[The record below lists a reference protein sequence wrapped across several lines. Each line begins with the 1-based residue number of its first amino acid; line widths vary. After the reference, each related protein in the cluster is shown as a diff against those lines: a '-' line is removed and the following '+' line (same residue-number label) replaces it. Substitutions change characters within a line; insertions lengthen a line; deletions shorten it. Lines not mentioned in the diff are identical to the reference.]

1 MVVDM
6 ENMLE
11 IFVEN
16 AKEQVNKAMD
26 YAMQIESSKNK
37 TECLNAEYHMG
48 QFSAYMD
55 MIENLSMEKFVEL
68 GESTKDM
75 RQFILEG
82 INKLYR

>member
-1 MVVDM
+1 
-6 ENMLE
+6 MLE
-11 IFVEN
+11 IL
-16 AKEQVNKAMD
+16 VNKAKEEINMALT
-26 YAMQIESSKNK
+26 YAMKIESSKNK

-48 QFSAYMD
+48 KFSAFMD
-55 MIENLSMEKFVEL
+55 IIEGLSIEKFVEI

>member
-1 MVVDM
+1 M

-11 IFVEN
+11 SL
-16 AKEQVNKAMD
+16 VNKAEQEINMAMT
-26 YAMQIESSKNK
+26 YAMKIESAKNK

-48 QFSAYMD
+48 KFSAFMD
-55 MIENLSMEKFVEL
+55 IIEDLSMEKFVEV

-82 INKLYR
+82 IDKLYR